1 MLTAT
6 FLEAAV
12 RLKAF
17 TGAAAQMADIVK
29 KGVYADQAKTAGRR
43 AEGRV

>member
-12 RLKAF
+12 RLRAF
-17 TGAAAQMADIVK
+17 TGAAAQMADIVDRE
-29 KGVYADQAKTAGRR
+29 VYADQAKTA
-43 AEGRV
+43 EYK